1 MATER
6 LSEGR
11 RIPFVVRRKKGQER
25 KIARERIDAL
35 FSLAEQ
41 EALKGNLARAD
52 RYVEL
57 GQKIGMRYNV
67 RLPSE
72 FKRRV
77 CKGCHAFLLPPKT
90 ARVRI
95 GGSRLVTTCLKCGTI
110 MRFPY
115 LREQKA
121 RRQ

>member
-1 MATER
+1 MA
-6 LSEGR
+6 
-11 RIPFVVRRKKGQER
+11 RRKKGQER
-25 KIARERIDAL
+25 RIARERIDAL
-35 FSLAEQ
+35 FGLAER
-41 EALKGNLARAD
+41 EALKGNFARAN

-57 GQKIGMRYNV
+57 GRKIGMRYNV

-77 CKGCHAFLLPPKT
+77 CKGCHAYLLPPVT

-95 GGSRLVTTCLKCGTI
+95 GGSRVVTTCLRCGVV

>member
-1 MATER
+1 M
-6 LSEGR
+6 
-11 RIPFVVRRKKGQER
+11 VRRKKGQER
-25 KIARERIDAL
+25 RIAAERIEKL
-35 FSLAEQ
+35 FALAEQ
-41 EALKGNLARAD
+41 EALQGNFPRAD

-57 GQKIGMRYNV
+57 ARRIGMRYNV
-67 RLPSE
+67 RLPSA

-77 CKGCHAFLLPPKT
+77 CKGCRSFLLPPKT

-95 GGSRLVTTCLKCGTI
+95 GGSRVVTTCLKCGTV

-121 RRQ
+121 RRSQ